1 MRRSPR
7 TQFLAALG
15 LASLA
20 SIGFFAYGVWRY
32 GDLTYAYLIWNLFL
46 AWLPLAFASR
56 LMVVLRHKL
65 WSSWEG
71 MALTVLWLVFLP
83 NSFYMISDYIHLQE
97 IQQPDA
103 LLYNALMFTS
113 FIYIGVILGC
123 SSLYLIHAQMRR
135 RYSAVSSASWMAVTL
150 LTSSFAIYLG
160 RDLRW
165 NSWDVLTN
173 PGGLLFDVS
182 DRLLHPAAY
191 PEMLVTVVT
200 FFALQV
206 TMYGLAWRSIQLLRA
221 TKPVIRAGS
230 HEE

>member
-1 MRRSPR
+1 M
-7 TQFLAALG
+7 
-15 LASLA
+15 A
-20 SIGFFAYGVWRY
+20 SILFFAYGVWQY
-32 GDLTYAYLIWNLFL
+32 GDLPYAYLIWNLFL

-65 WSSWEG
+65 WSSWEA
-71 MALTVLWLVFLP
+71 MTLTVLWLIFLP

-123 SSLYLIHAQMRR
+123 SSLYLIHVQIRR
-135 RYSAVSSASWMAVTL
+135 RLSASVSAWWIAVTL
-150 LTSSFAIYLG
+150 LLSSFAIYLG

-182 DRLLHPAAY
+182 DRLLHPSAY
-191 PEMLVTVVT
+191 PEMFITVVA

-206 TMYGLAWRSIQLLRA
+206 TMYGLAWRSIQLLREV
-221 TKPVIRAGS
+221 KPVVPAGR
-230 HEE
+230 HEPTRK